1 MEITDQITD
10 PLKPTFNHLDALLA
24 LRGIACLIVV
34 IFHCSIPQKSIIYQ
48 NYDFSWVLLGDGQV
62 AVWIFFCLSGY
73 LMGKAFYTQRYEA
86 NRSGFTQFII
96 NRALRIFPLYYFSV
110 LILSIFVYP
119 EIFQVENWGKLL
131 RICTFTYTFPLPIV
145 SNLDTPFNP
154 VLWSLSTEV
163 QFYLIVPF
171 IYTAFRYFL
180 VTKKKIILTVIVLV
194 FMGFFLRL
202 AAFITRPIHTSLI
215 LNLDVFLMGFLIN
228 AWFQCNK
235 KLMDLNLVTL
245 SAKIRKKLNL
255 KLISVSL
262 LIIFYLVTSYHGY
275 YAELWNVQPRPGL
288 MGESI
293 FRTITSFF
301 LWPTLTAILT
311 TLFIYAFESSTVYND
326 YYKNRKLSLQTCL
339 ENPLRILEIMGVLSY
354 GIYLWHLP
362 IRDKVSP
369 MFPSTTPL
377 DTFYQRLLATLILST
392 ILATVTYYIVEL
404 PTSRK
409 KKYSPIFSHQKEI
422 FNYELSHTK

>member
-1 MEITDQITD
+1 MEITDKITEQ
-10 PLKPTFNHLDALLA
+10 LKTTFNHVDALLA

-34 IFHCSIPQKSIIYQ
+34 FFHCSIPSQSIIYQ
-48 NYDFSWVLLGDGQV
+48 KYDFSWVLLGDGQV
-62 AVWIFFCLSGY
+62 AVGVFFCLSGY

-86 NRSGFTQFII
+86 NVSGFTQFII

-131 RICTFTYTFPLPIV
+131 RICTFTYTFPLPII

-180 VTKKKIILTVIVLV
+180 VTKKKIILTGSVIVL
-194 FMGFFLRL
+194 MGIFLRF
-202 AAFITRPIHTSLI
+202 AALITRPLHTALI
-215 LNLDVFLMGFLIN
+215 LNLDLFLMGFLIN

-235 KLMDLNLVTL
+235 KLIELNIVTI
-245 SAKIRKKLNL
+245 SAKIRKRVNL
-255 KLISVSL
+255 KLISVCL

-275 YAELWNVQPRPGL
+275 HAELWNVNPRPGL

-293 FRTITSFF
+293 FRTMTSFF
-301 LWPTLTAILT
+301 IWPTLTAILT
-311 TLFIYAFESSTVYND
+311 TIFIYAFESSTVYND

-354 GIYLWHLP
+354 GVYIWHLP

-377 DTFYQRLLATLILST
+377 DTFYQRLLATLIIST

-404 PTSRK
+404 PASRQ

-422 FNYELSHTK
+422 FNSELSQTK

>member
-1 MEITDQITD
+1 MEITDKIT
-10 PLKPTFNHLDALLA
+10 LKQTFNHVDALLA

-34 IFHCSIPQKSIIYQ
+34 LFHCSIPQQSITYQ
-48 NYDFSWVLLGDGQV
+48 KYDFSWILLGDGQV
-62 AVWIFFCLSGY
+62 AVVIFFCLSGY

-86 NRSGFTQFII
+86 NVSGFTQFMI

-131 RICTFTYTFPLPIV
+131 RICTFTYTFPFPIV

-171 IYTAFRYFL
+171 IYTAFRYIL
-180 VTKKKIILTVIVLV
+180 VTKQKILLTGIVILL
-194 FMGFFLRL
+194 MGFFLRF

-228 AWFQCNK
+228 SWFQCNK
-235 KLMDLNLVTL
+235 RLLELNRITL
-245 SAKIRKKLNL
+245 SAKIRKRLNL

-262 LIIFYLVTSYHGY
+262 LIIFYLVISYHGY
-275 YAELWNVQPRPGL
+275 YGELWNVQPRQGR
-288 MGESI
+288 GESI
-293 FRTITSFF
+293 FRTLTSFF
-301 LWPTLTAILT
+301 IWPTLGTILT

-354 GIYLWHLP
+354 GVYLWHLP

-404 PTSRK
+404 PATRQ
-409 KKYSPIFSHQKEI
+409 KKYSPIFSHQKEN
-422 FNYELSHTK
+422 FNPELSHTK